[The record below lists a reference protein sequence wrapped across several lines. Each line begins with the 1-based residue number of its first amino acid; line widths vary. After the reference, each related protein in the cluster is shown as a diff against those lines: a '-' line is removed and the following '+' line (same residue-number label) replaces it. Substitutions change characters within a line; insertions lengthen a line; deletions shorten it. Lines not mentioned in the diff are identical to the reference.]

1 MNEKV
6 TKVPELGFGEAL
18 KQALNNIV
26 RFDGRARRSEFWW
39 CVLAVII
46 ANIVLR
52 FIPVVGGLCNILLSL
67 AMIPLT
73 FRRLHD
79 TGRSGWWCGIGVIG
93 TVVGYGVIFYTMFSA
108 IGYDTLMELS
118 QGGMESQ
125 MAVAK
130 AMEAS
135 PGSLLPVSISSL
147 VGIAYNIMMIVYMC
161 LDSEPTA
168 NKYGPSPK
176 YIVEETPESL

>member
-39 CVLAVII
+39 VMLAVVI
-46 ANIVLR
+46 ANIVFE
-52 FIPVVGGLCNILLSL
+52 FIPVVGGLCSFLLFL

-93 TVVGYGVIFYTMFSA
+93 TVVGSAVIGYSLYSA
-108 IGYDTLMELS
+108 IGVDLLKEIAGGEVTDPTELTEALTESSASLMP
-118 QGGMESQ
+118 MV
-125 MAVAK
+125 VAY
-130 AMEAS
+130 
-135 PGSLLPVSISSL
+135 LI
-147 VGIAYNIMMIVYMC
+147 GIVYHIMMIVYMC

>member
-46 ANIVLR
+46 ANIVLG
-52 FIPVVGGLCNILLSL
+52 FIPVVGGLCSILLSL

-79 TGRSGWWCGIGVIG
+79 TGRSGWWCGAGIIG
-93 TVVGYGVIFYTMFSA
+93 TIIGTGVIFYSMISG
-108 IGYDTLMELS
+108 IGLDSFMDLVSGEALNPNELGDSMIDSVNLPLMGFAYL
-118 QGGMESQ
+118 
-125 MAVAK
+125 
-130 AMEAS
+130 
-135 PGSLLPVSISSL
+135 I
-147 VGIAYNIMMIVYMC
+147 GIIYNIMMIVYMC

-176 YIVEETPESL
+176 YIAEETPESL